1 MEKQL
6 PEYTYN
12 KNPKTLSEVMIGF
25 VRGIL
30 EKVFPFLRFGPFPG
44 LLDKLF
50 ASQFARSFLGSYAM
64 LLLM

>member
-6 PEYTYN
+6 PEYTYQN
-12 KNPKTLSEVMIGF
+12 NEKTLSQVMIGF
-25 VRGIL
+25 VRGLL
-30 EKVFPFLRFGPFPG
+30 EKICPILKFGPFPK
-44 LLDKLF
+44 LLDRLF

>member
-1 MEKQL
+1 
-6 PEYTYN
+6 
-12 KNPKTLSEVMIGF
+12 MIGF

-30 EKVFPFLRFGPFPG
+30 EKICPLLKFGPFPK
-44 LLDKLF
+44 LLDRLF